1 MRKASSLPGMRWRSV
16 IFPLVALVI
25 VCADQLSKLWLK
37 ANLAPGETLFEA
49 GIFRITHVHNTG
61 AAFGLFQDQSFAL
74 TIVALLGAA
83 LILVCALFMCRFP
96 PLNGMWGKLA
106 LGLILGGTIG
116 NLVDR
121 FRLGYVVD
129 FIDIGWWPAFNL
141 ADSAL
146 VVGAIILALTLL
158 PLARTGKW

>member
-1 MRKASSLPGMRWRSV
+1 MRKASSLPGGWWRSV
-16 IFPLVALVI
+16 IFPLVALVV
-25 VCADQLSKLWLK
+25 VCADQLSKLWLRSH
-37 ANLAPGETLFEA
+37 LAPGEILFEA

-83 LILVCALFMCRFP
+83 LILVCALFMRRFP
-96 PLNGMWGKLA
+96 PLNSVWGKFA

>member
-1 MRKASSLPGMRWRSV
+1 MRKVSSLPGKWWRSV

-37 ANLAPGETLFEA
+37 SHLAPGETLFEA
-49 GIFRITHVHNTG
+49 GTFRITHVHNTG
-61 AAFGLFQDQSFAL
+61 AAFGLFQGQSSAL
-74 TIVALLGAA
+74 TVVALVGVV
-83 LILVCALFMCRFP
+83 LILVCALFMRRFP
-96 PLNGMWGKLA
+96 PLNSVWVRLA

>member
-1 MRKASSLPGMRWRSV
+1 MRKASSLPGGRWRSA

-37 ANLAPGETLFEA
+37 ASLAPGETLFEA
-49 GIFRITHVHNTG
+49 GIFRITRVHNTG

-74 TIVALLGAA
+74 TVVALLGAA
-83 LILVCALFMCRFP
+83 LILVCALFMRRFP
-96 PLNGMWGKLA
+96 PLDSTWGRLA

-146 VVGAIILALTLL
+146 VVGVIILALTLL